1 MIQKENIEFNGKLFV
16 RTFSDKGFYIIRQGI
31 YYKEAYDPL
40 MISRVYEESDKLI
53 LDKIN

>member
-40 MISRVYEESDKLI
+40 TISRVYEESDKLI
-53 LDKIN
+53 NN